1 MNSLVSISSGGELN
15 MPNLEE
21 FDETDDTEE
30 EDEDWEEGDYEE
42 D

>member
-1 MNSLVSISSGGELN
+1 MNSLESLSSGGEL
-15 MPNLEE
+15 MPKFEE